1 MFRLALAS
9 HRTGCNIWLN
19 VSSVI
24 GIRREFW
31 VIEGSFG
38 PRFARKKRSLNRCFP
53 GYSRELYEGLN
64 WGIHLTVVS

>member
-9 HRTGCNIWLN
+9 HRTGCNIWRN

-38 PRFARKKRSLNRCFP
+38 PRAVREGKKKFESDVFQAIPKNYMR
-53 GYSRELYEGLN
+53 
-64 WGIHLTVVS
+64 V

>member
-1 MFRLALAS
+1 MFCLALAS
-9 HRTGCNIWLN
+9 HRTGCNIWRN

-38 PRFARKKRSLNRCFP
+38 PRFARKKKMSESDDFQAIPKNYMERLTFEKRRS
-53 GYSRELYEGLN
+53 
-64 WGIHLTVVS
+64 